1 MVVICYL
8 LNKLSPIVN
17 LLGLLGLFGGIF
29 ICDNCWRIT
38 GDDTVSYIC
47 TCSDAGIA
55 IRMYVITI
63 VLAVVGFIFG
73 IFAHKNDIPPRWSWS
88 KSRNSLFEFSVA
100 AVFGY
105 AVNVAMWSPAV
116 YMIKFFINLFNNA

>member
-1 MVVICYL
+1 MA
-8 LNKLSPIVN
+8 IV
-17 LLGLLGLFGGIF
+17 GLVFGVAAY
-29 ICDNCWRIT
+29 R
-38 GDDTVSYIC
+38 
-47 TCSDAGIA
+47 
-55 IRMYVITI
+55 
-63 VLAVVGFIFG
+63 
-73 IFAHKNDIPPRWSWS
+73 NDIPPRWSWS